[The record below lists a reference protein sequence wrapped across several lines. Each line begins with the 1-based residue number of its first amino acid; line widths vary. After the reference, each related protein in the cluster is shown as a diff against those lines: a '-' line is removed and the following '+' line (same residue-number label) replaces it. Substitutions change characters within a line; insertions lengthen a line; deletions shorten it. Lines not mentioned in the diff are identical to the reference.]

1 MGDMGMHRR
10 GASRPSP
17 ARGDLAARYAAEKR
31 RGPVRHHI
39 LTILYALVRILRALV
54 RILRALVRILRA
66 GDQILLVRPSRCP
79 YVSSADARRCRKGS
93 MATHGCTCMDLS
105 FLR

>member
-1 MGDMGMHRR
+1 MGMHRR

-39 LTILYALVRILRALV
+39 LTILYALV

>member
-54 RILRALVRILRA
+54 RILRA